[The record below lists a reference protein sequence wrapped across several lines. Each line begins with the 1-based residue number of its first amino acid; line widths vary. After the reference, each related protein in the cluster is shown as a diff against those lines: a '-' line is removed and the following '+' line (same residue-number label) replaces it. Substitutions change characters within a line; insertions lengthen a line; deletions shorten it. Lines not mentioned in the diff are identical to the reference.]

1 MGRNAHQVAEQA
13 VAPSWRLL
21 KKSAVPLKRH
31 CGSSPSFLAQPAVA
45 MGSAASIDK
54 EGRDAYKR
62 SLYAAVAAAQ
72 KDKDEKPKPELAETD
87 VAVADKPAGTVE
99 THVEGES

>member
-1 MGRNAHQVAEQA
+1 
-13 VAPSWRLL
+13 
-21 KKSAVPLKRH
+21 
-31 CGSSPSFLAQPAVA
+31 

-72 KDKDEKPKPELAETD
+72 KDDEKPKPEFAVTD
-87 VAVADKPAGTVE
+87 VPAAEKPAGTVE
-99 THVEGES
+99 TNHEGSALFHEGSAS

>member
-1 MGRNAHQVAEQA
+1 MLSHFR
-13 VAPSWRLL
+13 R
-21 KKSAVPLKRH
+21 R
-31 CGSSPSFLAQPAVA
+31 GSSPSFLAQPAVA

-99 THVEGES
+99 TQMALPF